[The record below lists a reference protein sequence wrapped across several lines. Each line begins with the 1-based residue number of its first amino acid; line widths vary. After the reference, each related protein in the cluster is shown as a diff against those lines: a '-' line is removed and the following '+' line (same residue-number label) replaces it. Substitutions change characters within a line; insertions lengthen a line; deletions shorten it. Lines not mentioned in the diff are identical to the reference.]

1 MNTPTKEQLIEKY
14 RDINAYDNWYDS
26 VYESFRDDM
35 LLHGIKVDEIYFSGF
50 WSQGDG
56 ACFEGSVYDWDLFL
70 QSIGYTSKALIQ
82 LASDNWRTTVSHRGH
97 YYHENCTSFDHDWYL
112 PKPDGN
118 LDDELFIDYY
128 SRYLPDDVR
137 GMVWLSMLKTVDY
150 DKLME
155 AVEDAF
161 RDHMRALYRTLEAE
175 YEYLTSDEA
184 VWEAIVANELDTQ
197 PQEEV

>member
-1 MNTPTKEQLIEKY
+1 MNKEQLIEKY

-26 VYESFRDDM
+26 IYESFRDDM
-35 LLHGIKVDEIYFSGF
+35 LLHGIKVDEIHFSGF

-56 ACFEGSVYDWDLFL
+56 ACFEGSVYDWEVFL
-70 QSIGYTSKALIQ
+70 QSIGYNNPALIQ
-82 LASDNWRTTVSHRGH
+82 LSADSWFTKVSHKGH
-97 YYHENCTSFDHDWYL
+97 YYHENCTSFDHDWHL

-161 RDHMRALYRTLEAE
+161 RDHMRTLYRTLEAE

>member
-1 MNTPTKEQLIEKY
+1 MNKEQLIEKY
-14 RDINAYDNWYDS
+14 RDINVYDNWYDS

-50 WSQGDG
+50 HSQGDG
-56 ACFEGSVYDWDLFL
+56 ACFEGSVYAWEVFL
-70 QSIGYTSKALIQ
+70 QSIGYNNPALIQ
-82 LASDNWRTTVSHRGH
+82 LSADSWFTKVSHKGYH
-97 YYHENCTSFDHDWYL
+97 YHENCTSFDHDWRT
-112 PKPDGN
+112 PDDDM
-118 LDDELFIDYY
+118 DDETFIDYY

-137 GMVWLSMLKTVDY
+137 GMVWLSVLKTVDY

-155 AVEDAF
+155 AIEDAF

>member
-26 VYESFRDDM
+26 IYESFRDDM
-35 LLHGIKVDEIYFSGF
+35 LLHGIKVDEIHFSGF

-56 ACFEGSVYDWDLFL
+56 ACFEGSVYDWEVFL
-70 QSIGYTSKALIQ
+70 QSIGYNNPALIQ
-82 LASDNWRTTVSHRGH
+82 LATDNWRTTVAHRGY
-97 YYHENCTSFDHDWYL
+97 YYHENCTSFNHDWVD
-112 PKPDGN
+112 PSMHFA
-118 LDDELFIDYY
+118 DDFIDFY

-161 RDHMRALYRTLEAE
+161 RDHMRTLYRTLEAE

>member
-1 MNTPTKEQLIEKY
+1 MNKEQLIEKY
-14 RDINAYDNWYDS
+14 RDINVCDNWYDS
-26 VYESFRDDM
+26 VYESFRDNM
-35 LLHGIKVDEIYFSGF
+35 LLHGTKVDEIYFSGF
-50 WSQGDG
+50 CSQGDG
-56 ACFEGSVYDWDLFL
+56 ACFEGSVYDWEVFL
-70 QSIGYTSKALIQ
+70 QSIGYNNPALIQ
-82 LASDNWRTTVSHRGH
+82 ISADSWFTKVSHEGY
-97 YYHENCTSFDHDWYL
+97 YYHENCTSFDHEWHL
-112 PKPDGN
+112 PEPDGN

>member
-1 MNTPTKEQLIEKY
+1 MNKEQLIEKY

-50 WSQGDG
+50 YSQGDG
-56 ACFEGSVYDWDLFL
+56 ACFEGSVYDWELFL
-70 QSIGYTSKALIQ
+70 QSIGYNNPALIQ
-82 LASDNWRTTVSHRGH
+82 LSTDNWHTTVSHRGH
-97 YYHENCTSFDHDWYL
+97 YYHENCTSFGHNWSTPSL
-112 PKPDGN
+112 TN
-118 LDDELFIDYY
+118 LLDDEFILYY
-128 SRYLPDDVR
+128 SRYNDSDVR
-137 GMVWLSMLKTVDY
+137 SIAWLSMLKTVDY
-150 DKLME
+150 DKLE
-155 AVEDAF
+155 ADIEEAF
-161 RDHMRALYRTLEAE
+161 RDHMRTLYRTLEAE

>member
-1 MNTPTKEQLIEKY
+1 MNKEQLIEKY

-35 LLHGIKVDEIYFSGF
+35 LLHGIKVDEIHVSGF

-82 LASDNWRTTVSHRGH
+82 LASDNWATSVKHRGH
-97 YYHENCTSFDHDWYL
+97 YYHENCTSFDHDWRT
-112 PKPDGN
+112 PDGDMN
-118 LDDELFIDYY
+118 NETFIDYY

>member
-1 MNTPTKEQLIEKY
+1 MNKEQLIEKY
-14 RDINAYDNWYDS
+14 RDINFYDNWYDS
-26 VYESFRDDM
+26 IYESFRDDM

-82 LASDNWRTTVSHRGH
+82 LASDNWATSVKHRGY
-97 YYHENCTSFDHDWYL
+97 YYHENCTSFDHEWHL

-118 LDDELFIDYY
+118 LDDELFIDYF

-161 RDHMRALYRTLEAE
+161 RDHMRTLYRTLEAE

>member
-1 MNTPTKEQLIEKY
+1 MNKEQLIEKY
-14 RDINAYDNWYDS
+14 RDINIYDNWYDS

-70 QSIGYTSKALIQ
+70 QSIGYNNPALIQ
-82 LASDNWRTTVSHRGH
+82 LSTDNWRTTVSHRGH
-97 YYHENCTSFDHDWYL
+97 YYHENCTSFDHEWHL